1 VEKRANLV
9 KREKAVRKAKSVAR
23 GLVAKQVKRGSM
35 DVWESEVTMVKKDV
49 KEILVTKAQ

>member
-1 VEKRANLV
+1 VEKRANL
-9 KREKAVRKAKSVAR
+9 
-23 GLVAKQVKRGSM
+23 VKRGSM